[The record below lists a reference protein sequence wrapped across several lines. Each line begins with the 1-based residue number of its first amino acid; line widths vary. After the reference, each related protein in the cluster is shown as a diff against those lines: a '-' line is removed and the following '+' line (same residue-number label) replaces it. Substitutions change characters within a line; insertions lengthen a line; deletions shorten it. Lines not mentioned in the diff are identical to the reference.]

1 MTTIKHLCFA
11 SLLLVSAAVAVAQT
25 PSTTS
30 SSPAVTVTEM
40 DSSEVRERFMQV
52 LSNYPPAVGA
62 VLKTDPTLFG
72 NHDYL
77 ASYPALAS
85 FLAEHPQIVHSPDYY
100 LDHIVIRGNVTPDP
114 VNIRILD
121 RTLNDL
127 VPFAVFLVVAG
138 IVVWLIRTV
147 IDHRR
152 WSRATA
158 TQTEMFRKVFDRFGT
173 NEELLSYLQSDAGR
187 RIAEAVS
194 LPLDAGRPIG
204 APLQRIL
211 WTVQIGIV
219 SFMLGLGLQLVSW
232 RVPVELATALS
243 AMAVIVISIGLGFI
257 VSAVASHILARR
269 FGAMPQQ
276 VLNPHE

>member
-1 MTTIKHLCFA
+1 MTTLTRLSLA
-11 SLLLVSAAVAVAQT
+11 SLLLVSATLAVAQT
-25 PSTTS
+25 STTS
-30 SSPAVTVTEM
+30 STPAVTVTEM
-40 DSSEVRERFMQV
+40 DSADVRERFMQV
-52 LSNYPPAVGA
+52 LSNYPPSVGA

-85 FLAEHPQIVHSPDYY
+85 FLAEHPQVVHSPDYY
-100 LDHIVIRGNVTPDP
+100 LEHIVIHGNVTPDP
-114 VNIRILD
+114 VNVRILD
-121 RTLNDL
+121 RTLNDM
-127 VPFAVFLVVAG
+127 VPFAVFLVIAG

-147 IDHRR
+147 IEHRR
-152 WSRATA
+152 WSRATQ

-173 NEELLSYLQSDAGR
+173 NEELLAYLQSDAGR

-194 LPLDAGRPIG
+194 LPVDPGHSLG

-232 RVPVELATALS
+232 RVPVEVGTALS
-243 AMAVIVISIGLGFI
+243 AMAIIIIFIGIGFI
-257 VSAVASHILARR
+257 VSAVASNILTRR
-269 FGAMPQQ
+269 FGVMPQQ
-276 VLNPHE
+276 ALNPHE